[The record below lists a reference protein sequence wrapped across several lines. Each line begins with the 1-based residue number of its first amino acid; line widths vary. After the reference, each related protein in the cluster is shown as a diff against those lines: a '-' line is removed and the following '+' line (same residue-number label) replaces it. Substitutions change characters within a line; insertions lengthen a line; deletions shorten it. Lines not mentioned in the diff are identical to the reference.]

1 MTKQERFDRNF
12 LRVAWTTALSLSK
25 DPLTQV
31 GAVIVSEDS
40 RQVSLGYNG
49 FSAGV
54 AEPESRWARPEKYS
68 WVIHAE
74 MNAVMNTP
82 FDTKGCTLYCTH
94 QPCHRCI
101 VHLVNTGIKKIVYY
115 TPKSDE
121 RPDIFQE
128 ISMLFDQVYCIDYD
142 EVVENLKSMYQVD
155 PVRFVGKISREKNI

>member
-25 DPLTQV
+25 DPVTQV
-31 GAVIVSEDS
+31 GAVIVSEDF

-54 AEPESRWARPEKYS
+54 AEPKERWERPEKYS

-82 FDTKGCTLYCTH
+82 FDTKNCTLYCTH

-121 RPDIFQE
+121 RSDIFQE
-128 ISMLFDQVYCIDYD
+128 VSLLFDQVYSIEHD
-142 EVVENLKSMYQVD
+142 EVIENLKAIYQIN
-155 PVRFVGKISREKNI
+155 PTNFILGKSSQINL